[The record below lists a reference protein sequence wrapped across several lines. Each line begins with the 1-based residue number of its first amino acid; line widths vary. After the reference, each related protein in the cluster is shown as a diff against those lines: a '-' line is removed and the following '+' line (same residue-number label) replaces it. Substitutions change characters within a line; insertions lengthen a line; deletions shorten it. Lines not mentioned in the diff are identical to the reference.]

1 MSSTPDMPS
10 ILVIEDDL
18 DVAEMLDSYFRIQ
31 GYQVKTVNWGED
43 GLESAKSDCPDLVIL
58 DIRLPDIDGFEVA
71 KRLRANR
78 STAAVPI
85 IFLTEK
91 RQRQD
96 RLRGLE
102 VGGDGY
108 ITKPFDIQELR
119 LRVRNALLR
128 EGQPLTHNP
137 ITELPEGKLV
147 DDYLASALS
156 QPNWAILSV
165 KLANLDHF
173 RDRYGFITADD
184 ALRAASLQIL
194 DALQEFGSPDDFLGH
209 LTPDIFVTITTVDK
223 IEKLGVEIKTQGAQS
238 LEYFYPT
245 EDLENQALPETR
257 LQLKPAP
264 FLGEQSKFKGLSAL
278 KTALLNQKPG

>member
-1 MSSTPDMPS
+1 MSSLSDMPA

-31 GYQVKTVNWGED
+31 GYHVKTVNWGED
-43 GLESAKSDCPDLVIL
+43 GLKSAKADCPDLVIL

-102 VGGDGY
+102 VGGDDY

-128 EGQPLTHNP
+128 EGQPPTHNP

-147 DDYLASALS
+147 EEYLASALS
-156 QPNWAILSV
+156 QPNWAILTV

-173 RDRYGFITADD
+173 REHYGFITADD
-184 ALRAASLQIL
+184 ALRATSLQVRN
-194 DALQEFGSPDDFLGH
+194 ALQELGNPDDFLGH
-209 LTPDIFVTITTVDK
+209 LTPDIFVTITSADK
-223 IEKLGVEIKTQGAQS
+223 IEKLGKELITHGAQA

-245 EDLENQALPETR
+245 EDLETQASPESR
-257 LQLKPAP
+257 LQLKPAL
-264 FLGEQSKFKGLSAL
+264 FLGEDSKFKDLSAL